1 MEPKKLYL
9 EAEMNLQEETPD
21 LKRAVASVINL
32 PKENEKQPDLLYFS
46 AIFVSSGANLNKAFF
61 LPSELVK
68 AEHTIVNKA
77 LDVEHKEEEIIG
89 HLYDRAFID
98 VSGKKLDLKELA
110 SMENAAL
117 DNKDMH
123 VIVAGIIYKNRFPNI
138 AKEVSDKKWFVS
150 MECYYQD
157 YDVKI
162 GDMVVSRPEAEAMG
176 LANDESI
183 FAKVAR
189 VIKNGTEIA
198 KGNIERVLKN
208 IYFSGC
214 GIVKNPANPPS
225 VIVETANKKIVED
238 DDGIITINL
247 DTNNKLTSSN
257 IEEPSSNK
265 DGEEKE
271 GAELTHNDTVGICV
285 SFKKRVFAH
294 EPVGPDTEVLHED
307 WCALYESSC
316 TSFSRDTTDPKCLK
330 YEIGPVVRTY
340 ANQLLTNK
348 KKSDRR
354 DELVALLELKI
365 NATKKLD

>member
-1 MEPKKLYL
+1 VDKKFYL
-9 EAEMNLQEETPD
+9 EADIKLQEETAD
-21 LKRAVASVINL
+21 LKKAVAAVINL
-32 PKENEKQPDLLYFS
+32 PKEGEKQPDLLYFS
-46 AIFVSSGANLNKAFF
+46 AIFVSSGANLNKAYF

-68 AEHTIVNKA
+68 AEHTIINKA
-77 LDVEHKEEEIIG
+77 LDVEHKEEEVIG

-98 VSGKKLDLKELA
+98 AAGHKLDVRELA
-110 SMENAAL
+110 GMEKGAV
-117 DNKDMH
+117 DNQAMH
-123 VIVAGIIYKNRFPNI
+123 IIVAGIVYKNRFPHLADEV
-138 AKEVSDKKWFVS
+138 AKGQWKVS

-176 LANDESI
+176 LANDDSI

-189 VIKNGTEIA
+189 VIKNGSEIA
-198 KGNIERVLKN
+198 QGNIERVLKN

-225 VIVETANKKIVED
+225 VIVETANKKVVEEV
-238 DDGIITINL
+238 DGVITINL

-265 DGEEKE
+265 DRIDKEE
-271 GAELTHNDTVGICV
+271 AELPHNDTVGICV
-285 SFKKRVFAH
+285 SYKKRVFAH
-294 EPVGPDTEVLHED
+294 EPAGPDTEVLHED
-307 WCALYESSC
+307 WCALYETSC

-330 YEIGPVVRTY
+330 HEVGPVVRTF
-340 ANQLLTNK
+340 AKQLLNK
-348 KKSDRR
+348 NKKSDRR
-354 DELVALLELKI
+354 DELVALLEIKI